1 MNTIPMLR
9 HAVVALTLV
18 LGAAALPAPLHAAP
32 AVPATQTRLL
42 LAASAVGTNA
52 SGTNAVGAVNSLPV
66 RAQTRVLVGGVL
78 QDVVG
83 NRSRL
88 IQVSFVAILIGIFIL
103 WKK

>member
-9 HAVVALTLV
+9 HALVALTLV
-18 LGAAALPAPLHAAP
+18 LGAAASAPLHAAP
-32 AVPATQTRLL
+32 TVPAPQTRLPHPP
-42 LAASAVGTNA
+42 LATNGTTA
-52 SGTNAVGAVNSLPV
+52 PPV
-66 RAQTRVLVGGVL
+66 RAGAPILVGGVL
-78 QDVVG
+78 QDVIG

>member
-9 HAVVALTLV
+9 HALVALTLV

-32 AVPATQTRLL
+32 NAPAAMARLL
-42 LAASAVGTNA
+42 LAPTAGGANA
-52 SGTNAVGAVNSLPV
+52 AAVNALPV
-66 RAQTRVLVGGVL
+66 RAQTPVLVGGVL

-88 IQVSFVAILIGIFIL
+88 IQVSFIAILIGIFIL